1 MRSFDP
7 DDQAIVQPTLNSG
20 GVNVQQKQ
28 TTVLRSG
35 WKFWWPASATRK
47 HHQARPRSSENTHA
61 ALPDGWQEVIDPSS
75 GDTYYHNKVTDETTW
90 TRPNIPATNTAVAS
104 TPWEIGNVTTEWLSK
119 VLSQKVLSFREEKE
133 FTTGLYGTCT
143 IISIT
148 YAKGFGMQRPPTLVA
163 KFVKASDA
171 YFKKMAHV
179 YSTELNF
186 YQSMGSIVPCRIPK
200 CFHLDCDPNDASCFV
215 ILLEDLSS
223 EFTVLDQ
230 AEGISFSD
238 QLEVAKAVGKVHQQF
253 WDHDFSVEAPWMSVP
268 KLPSGLLGHG
278 FTSEKWDNVV
288 AQFRTVEIDA
298 YSYRPE
304 FCKEV
309 MELIK
314 SHSTRLTEIVQ
325 ERYKTRPK
333 TLCHGDLKADNVFKS
348 KTKGGPQEFA
358 FIDFQFTHM
367 GYPGFSDGI
376 GLFAVNMKQEED
388 FERIPELIRAYHAA
402 ATTTAASDGGSSTDT
417 TALARAWTPAD
428 IAEDLV
434 LVCCTGLIMGIG
446 QVNAGAL
453 VHGFRAFAE
462 TAEGGGDYRRHG
474 MWRQY
479 AYLFRRV
486 FACLHGLDAV
496 SVLRALLLGQEEAGG
511 VGERQRQ
518 QAGVEAA
525 TAIIA
530 PADAPT
536 VDSAASTSPA
546 SSMRGDQGPRPKSL
560 LGEASLIRTMF
571 ATP

>member
-1 MRSFDP
+1 MS
-7 DDQAIVQPTLNSG
+7 
-20 GVNVQQKQ
+20 
-28 TTVLRSG
+28 
-35 WKFWWPASATRK
+35 
-47 HHQARPRSSENTHA
+47 
-61 ALPDGWQEVIDPSS
+61 
-75 GDTYYHNKVTDETTW
+75 
-90 TRPNIPATNTAVAS
+90 
-104 TPWEIGNVTTEWLSK
+104 
-119 VLSQKVLSFREEKE
+119 
-133 FTTGLYGTCT
+133 
-143 IISIT
+143 

-314 SHSTRLTEIVQ
+314 SHSTRLTEVVQ

-333 TLCHGDLKADNVFKS
+333 TLCHGDLKAGTHLYSCFFCVFFTPWVCFASDNVFKS

-402 ATTTAASDGGSSTDT
+402 ATATAASGGASSAGATD
-417 TALARAWTPAD
+417 LARAWTPAD

-453 VHGFRAFAE
+453 VRGFRAFGE
-462 TAEGGGDYRRHG
+462 TAEGGGDYRRHD

-486 FACLHGLDAV
+486 FACLHGLGAV

-518 QAGVEAA
+518 QGGVEAA

-530 PADAPT
+530 PAEAPT

-546 SSMRGDQGPRPKSL
+546 SSVRREQGARPKSL